1 MNDYTGKLLHNAHY
15 DDLLKEARG
24 GWLLKAA
31 RQPGQPR
38 PSRSTNRRLVMKLV
52 WAVLAALL
60 AMVVVSASFEP
71 RSGASTDGGS
81 ALAISQGYPVA
92 P

>member
-1 MNDYTGKLLHNAHY
+1 MNDTTGKLLHNAHY

-31 RQPGQPR
+31 RQPGE
-38 PSRSTNRRLVMKLV
+38 SRSSRSANRRLVMKLA
-52 WAVLAALL
+52 WAVMAALL

-71 RSGASTDGGS
+71 RDGESTGGGS
-81 ALAISQGYPVA
+81 SQAITQGYKVA
-92 P
+92 R